1 MEKRLITVK
10 QEEAFRLCHQDFE
23 GLTETE
29 AAERMGVTQATI
41 SEHLANVKKIAP
53 QLFPI
58 MTKQQAKCYH
68 HLTVDGWSPQ
78 EIADHLGISVNAV
91 YLTFRSYKGKG
102 LAFPGP
108 RGNVL
113 QYEEWMDDI
122 VKERY

>member
-1 MEKRLITVK
+1 MEKRLITEK
-10 QEEAFRLCHQDFE
+10 QEEAFRLCHHDHE
-23 GLTETE
+23 GLTEAE
-29 AAERMGVTQATI
+29 AAERMGITQQAI
-41 SEHLANVKKIAP
+41 SKLLAKVKEVAP

-78 EIADHLGISVNAV
+78 EIADHLGVSVNAV

-113 QYEEWMDDI
+113 QYEEWMDNI
-122 VKERY
+122 VKEKF